1 MVRATSGYRSCRR
14 PSKHFAPEAL
24 RVRRRRPAPLTLANP
39 AQAEVD
45 LETTLAA
52 ALFLGPPKPPRRPQT
67 APNTARAR
75 QPTPPSTWLPLKR
88 SLPSNVFRD
97 APPPSGAADHSVHP
111 NISREGEGN
120 WRSDPIPA
128 IPHSPFPSAMFSSH
142 DLRPRKASGRRR
154 AFRGLHSPRAAA
166 ETGPAARSRTPHGRM
181 PVRGSSL

>member
-1 MVRATSGYRSCRR
+1 M
-14 PSKHFAPEAL
+14 
-24 RVRRRRPAPLTLANP
+24 RRRRPAPLTLANP

-45 LETTLAA
+45 LEAMLAA
-52 ALFLGPPKPPRRPQT
+52 ALFLGAPKPPRRPQT
-67 APNTARAR
+67 APPHTARPR

-88 SLPSNVFRD
+88 SLPSNVLRD

-154 AFRGLHSPRAAA
+154 AFHGLQNPRVAA
-166 ETGPAARSRTPHGRM
+166 ETGPAARSRTPLGPV
-181 PVRGSSL
+181 PVRGLSL